1 MKVRLVL
8 AVACALLGTAP
19 AVSATTPTEVKI
31 LQVNIC
37 NSGLAGCYTGKAV
50 AHTVSV
56 ITSVKPK
63 VLSVNESCVSDIEPL
78 HKAMGPSAVAFVAAQ
93 RPDGTPVLCRNGEQ
107 YGNIVMVTGEL
118 AGSVTA
124 TGLYNT
130 QDTSAERRSW
140 ACLPAGKIGACTT
153 HLSARSGSTALA
165 QCKELMA
172 RVVGY
177 PRPAVVAG
185 DMNLRY
191 HGWPDVQDCNPP
203 GFYRKGDGGL
213 QHIFA
218 STNLAFKRGT
228 RIDMDGTT
236 DHPGWMVTVNMS

>member
-8 AVACALLGTAP
+8 AVACALLATAP
-19 AVSATTPTEVKI
+19 AASATTTEVKI

-50 AHTVSV
+50 DHAVSV
-56 ITSVKPK
+56 IASARPQ

-78 HKAMGPSAVAFVAAQ
+78 HKAMGPSAVAFVAAR
-93 RPDGTPVLCRNGEQ
+93 RPDGSPVLCTNGEQ
-107 YGNIVMVTGEL
+107 YGNIVMVLAEL
-118 AGSVTA
+118 AGPVTA
-124 TGLYNT
+124 TGLYAT
-130 QDTSAERRSW
+130 QDTSTEHRAW

-172 RVVGY
+172 KVVDH

-191 HGWPDVQDCNPP
+191 RGWPDVQSCNPP

-213 QHIFA
+213 QHVFV
-218 STNLAFKRGT
+218 SSDLKFVRGT
-228 RIDMDGTT
+228 RIDMNGTT
-236 DHPGWMVTVNMS
+236 DHPGWMVTVKMG